1 MVEHEILVKEYYED
15 QKALTTSERLQ
26 KAGRRRAEQIKR
38 WRENS
43 KNDTGSRKKRIPKIR
58 FSNNIILLDAA
69 ARNDVDEV
77 RKLLL
82 SGVDPNQGDDD
93 GLTALHQSCIDDFED
108 VVRLLIENGADVNAK
123 DTESWTPLHAA
134 ATCGH
139 KNICK
144 ILIDNGANIL
154 AVNADQSISFD
165 ICEENSECIYY
176 LQNEMRKRNITQ
188 KDIENA
194 RKAEEMKILADV
206 AKITEMSDDV
216 NVLDSDGATLLHLAA
231 SNGYVDLAR
240 RLLGEAISIN
250 AQDNDGWTPLHAA
263 ACWMQPEIIALLSR
277 VPDIDPFIETRFK
290 ERAVQIAHDKDC
302 KALLEDLER
311 EKSKLNSLK
320 LSQNRPS
327 MASRES
333 IRGSKRNIKR
343 NGETSAKYRD
353 LQQEKITT
361 TSMTEAEPKPTSDS
375 SSKEQRP
382 SLKNV
387 SVNHHE
393 NESGNKESKDCC
405 VIC

>member
-1 MVEHEILVKEYYED
+1 MKEYYED

-38 WRENS
+38 WRES
-43 KNDTGSRKKRIPKIR
+43 AKNDTGSRKKRIPKIR
-58 FSNNIILLDAA
+58 FSSNIILLDAA

-108 VVRLLIENGADVNAK
+108 VVRLLIEHGADVNAK

-144 ILIDNGANIL
+144 ILIDSGANIL

-194 RKAEEMKILADV
+194 RRAEEMKILADV
-206 AKITEMSDDV
+206 VKNAEMSGDV

-231 SNGYVDLAR
+231 ANGYVDLAR

-250 AQDNDGWTPLHAA
+250 AQDHDGWTPLHAA
-263 ACWMQPEIIALLSR
+263 ACWMQPEIISLLSR

-320 LSQNRPS
+320 LNTQNRPS

-361 TSMTEAEPKPTSDS
+361 TSMAEVEPKPTSDS

-387 SVNHHE
+387 TVNHHE

>member
-206 AKITEMSDDV
+206 AKITEMSGDV
-216 NVLDSDGATLLHLAA
+216 NVLDWDGATLLHLAA

>member
-144 ILIDNGANIL
+144 ILID
-154 AVNADQSISFD
+154 
-165 ICEENSECIYY
+165 
-176 LQNEMRKRNITQ
+176 K
-188 KDIENA
+188 
-194 RKAEEMKILADV
+194 
-206 AKITEMSDDV
+206 
-216 NVLDSDGATLLHLAA
+216 
-231 SNGYVDLAR
+231 
-240 RLLGEAISIN
+240 
-250 AQDNDGWTPLHAA
+250 
-263 ACWMQPEIIALLSR
+263 
-277 VPDIDPFIETRFK
+277 
-290 ERAVQIAHDKDC
+290 
-302 KALLEDLER
+302 
-311 EKSKLNSLK
+311 
-320 LSQNRPS
+320 
-327 MASRES
+327 
-333 IRGSKRNIKR
+333 
-343 NGETSAKYRD
+343 
-353 LQQEKITT
+353 
-361 TSMTEAEPKPTSDS
+361 
-375 SSKEQRP
+375 
-382 SLKNV
+382 
-387 SVNHHE
+387 
-393 NESGNKESKDCC
+393 
-405 VIC
+405 

>member
-1 MVEHEILVKEYYED
+1 MVEHETLVKEYYED

-38 WRENS
+38 WRES
-43 KNDTGSRKKRIPKIR
+43 AKNDTGSRKKRIPKIR
-58 FSNNIILLDAA
+58 FSSNIILLDAA

-108 VVRLLIENGADVNAK
+108 VVRLLIEHGADVNAK

-144 ILIDNGANIL
+144 ILIDSGANIL

-194 RKAEEMKILADV
+194 RRAEEMKILADV
-206 AKITEMSDDV
+206 VKNAEMSGDV

-231 SNGYVDLAR
+231 ANGYVDLAR

-250 AQDNDGWTPLHAA
+250 AQDHDGWTPLHAA
-263 ACWMQPEIIALLSR
+263 ACWMQPEVSVVLLDFQFLIISLLSR

-320 LSQNRPS
+320 LNTQNRPS

-333 IRGSKRNIKR
+333 IRK
-343 NGETSAKYRD
+343 
-353 LQQEKITT
+353 
-361 TSMTEAEPKPTSDS
+361 PKPTSDS

-387 SVNHHE
+387 TVNHHE

>member
-43 KNDTGSRKKRIPKIR
+43 KNDTGSKKKRIPKIR

-382 SLKNV
+382 CLKNV